1 MNATLTDAL
10 YSMEYLSLKMGAEI
24 TVGSNGIV
32 LESITTTQENQITVA
47 QTPVELQGLGTIG
60 WYARTGTD
68 EWKKLTFEGKTAQ
81 VPNLPMGSNV
91 CVKFC
96 ADQDAARQF
105 VVPTNIIPKEVTM
118 ILQYPLFRAGT
129 TSLAT
134 SYRVGTLEVKIP
146 RFLPD
151 PSIDLSLTSSGA
163 STVPFSG
170 TALPYKPST
179 GCQNDGGNYAIFTEI
194 IDGAN
199 WYDNLTTIAVDN
211 ADIRLE
217 TTKTTTLRLWGVYS
231 DGVSLSTKPL
241 DNTKMTYTVTPTATA
256 SVSAAGVVT
265 ANQAGTATIKI
276 VATDTAN
283 LANPIEGYA
292 SITVS

>member
-10 YSMEYLSLKMGAEI
+10 YSMEYLSLKMGSEI

-32 LESITTTQENQITVA
+32 IESVTTTKENEITVT
-47 QTPVELQGLGTIG
+47 QTPVELQRFGLIG
-60 WYARTGTD
+60 WYSGQG
-68 EWKKLTFEGKTAQ
+68 EENWKKITFEGKTAK
-81 VPNLPMGSNV
+81 VSGLPMGSNI

-96 ADQDAARQF
+96 ADKEAARQF
-105 VVPTNIIPKEVTM
+105 VVPTNVIPKELMM
-118 ILQYPLFRAGT
+118 ILRYPLFRAGET
-129 TSLAT
+129 NLTN

-151 PSIDLSLTSSGA
+151 PSVDLSLTASGA

-170 TALPYKPST
+170 TALPYKST
-179 GCQNDGGNYAIFTEI
+179 VGCQDDGRNYAIFTEI
-194 IDGAN
+194 IDGAK

-211 ADIRLE
+211 ADIRLANG
-217 TTKTTTLRLWGVYS
+217 KSTTLRLWGVYS
-231 DGVSLSTKPL
+231 DGASLSTKPL
-241 DNTKMTYTVTPTATA
+241 DNTKMTFTVDPAGTATVDA
-256 SVSAAGVVT
+256 NGVVE
-265 ANQAGTATIKI
+265 ARQAGTATIKI
-276 VATDTAN
+276 VATDTSA

>member
-10 YSMEYLSLKMGAEI
+10 YSMEYLSLKMGSEI

-32 LESITTTQENQITVA
+32 IESVTTTKENEITVT
-47 QTPVELQGLGTIG
+47 QTPVALANFGIIG
-60 WYARTGTD
+60 WVAETGT
-68 EWKKLTFEGKTAQ
+68 ENWKKITFEGKKAK
-81 VPNLPMGSNV
+81 VDNLPMGTNV

-96 ADQDAARQF
+96 ADKEAARQF
-105 VVPTNIIPKEVTM
+105 VIPTNIVPKELTM
-118 ILQYPLFRAGT
+118 VLQYPLFRAGET
-129 TSLAT
+129 NLTN

-151 PSIDLSLTSSGA
+151 PSIDLSLTASGA

-170 TALPYKPST
+170 TALPYKST
-179 GCQNDGGNYAIFTEI
+179 VGCQDDGGNYAIFTEI
-194 IDGAN
+194 IDGAK

-211 ADIRLE
+211 ADIRLANG
-217 TTKTTTLRLWGVYS
+217 KSTTLRLWGVYS
-231 DGVSLSTKPL
+231 DGASLSTKPL
-241 DNTKMTYTVTPTATA
+241 DNTKMTFTVDPAGIATVNA
-256 SVSAAGVVT
+256 NGVVE
-265 ANQAGTATIKI
+265 AKQAGTATIKI
-276 VATDTAN
+276 VATDTSA